1 MQKSL
6 GIYVAGRVL
15 EVGHMTSKS
24 GKNYFRI
31 VLYVGASQTVTV
43 LADAAQPQP
52 CAVDDMVV
60 FAVRASGNAL
70 FFLDS
75 SAEGGDD

>member
-1 MQKSL
+1 MQKNL

-15 EVGHMTSKS
+15 EVGYMTSKS

-43 LADAAQPQP
+43 LSDATLPQP
-52 CAVDDMVV
+52 AAVDDMVV
-60 FAVRASGNAL
+60 FHVRASGNVL
-70 FFLDS
+70 FFLDTS
-75 SAEGGDD
+75 TEGGDK